1 MAVALQFCRLCVRPD
16 TFVLENHL
24 SGSGSSIRRR
34 KAFSVRCSSG
44 DVNAPSPPMVM
55 DSDFD
60 AKSFRKN
67 LTRSDNYNRKGFGHK
82 EETLKLMNREYT
94 SDILETLKTN
104 GYTYSWGDVTVKLAK
119 AYGFCWGVE
128 RAVQIAYEARKQFPE
143 ERLWITNEIIHNPT
157 VNKVVED
164 ALVKVF
170 DIKREEL
177 LQLA

>member
-24 SGSGSSIRRR
+24 SGSGSLRRR
-34 KAFSVRCSSG
+34 KPLSVRCSSG
-44 DVNAPSPPMVM
+44 DENAPSPSVVM

-94 SDILETLKTN
+94 SKFLNFADLRPLF
-104 GYTYSWGDVTVKLAK
+104 
-119 AYGFCWGVE
+119 FC
-128 RAVQIAYEARKQFPE
+128 
-143 ERLWITNEIIHNPT
+143 
-157 VNKVVED
+157 
-164 ALVKVF
+164 
-170 DIKREEL
+170 
-177 LQLA
+177 